1 MTIDES
7 SGRVLGVQVIGPDKI
22 IAGYIDVA
30 AALIGKGATIDDFF
44 FADLSYSPPT
54 APIWHPLI
62 TAARVLSKGKY

>member
-1 MTIDES
+1 M
-7 SGRVLGVQVIGPDKI
+7 V
-22 IAGYIDVA
+22 AGYIDIA

-44 FADLSYSPPT
+44 FADLSYSPPPT